1 MPEKPQTTMPASQ
14 LHILLALADGAKHG
28 YAVMR
33 EVEEMT
39 DGKTTMGPGMVY
51 GTIKRL
57 LELGL
62 IEETD
67 DRVDPEVDDTRRRY
81 YKITKGGLVALSAE
95 TERLAA
101 LLRTARSKRS
111 TSFDP
116 QLGGA

>member
-1 MPEKPQTTMPASQ
+1 MPEKPQTSMPTSQ
-14 LHILLALADGAKHG
+14 LHILLALADGPKHG

-33 EVEEMT
+33 EIEGMT
-39 DGKTTMGPGMVY
+39 DGKTAMGPGMVY

-67 DRVDPEVDDTRRRY
+67 EHVDPEVDDSRRRY
-81 YKITKGGLVALSAE
+81 YRITQAGFAALSAE
-95 TERLAA
+95 TERLAQLVRA
-101 LLRTARSKRS
+101 AQGKRS